1 METQLAKEIVIAMI
15 ESGGI
20 PFASNDGNHTQNSAS
35 EKNAKAV
42 AAAFEIVYAGIL
54 ESKNKT
60 R

>member
-15 ESGGI
+15 ENGGI
-20 PFASNDGNHTQNSAS
+20 PFASNDAHHTQNSAS

-54 ESKNKT
+54 ESKNKI

>member
-1 METQLAKEIVIAMI
+1 METQLAKEIVIAII

-20 PFASNDGNHTQNSAS
+20 PFASNDANHTQDSAS

>member
-15 ESGGI
+15 EKGGF
-20 PFASNDGNHTQNSAS
+20 PFTSNDANHTQNSAS

>member
-20 PFASNDGNHTQNSAS
+20 PFASNDGNHTQDGAS

>member
-1 METQLAKEIVIAMI
+1 MI
-15 ESGGI
+15 EKGGI
-20 PFASNDGNHTQNSAS
+20 PFLSNDAQQTQDVAS